1 MNQHFSKCAEFQ
13 HIVNI
18 FRMPDMCNDADQD
31 SASRSRRGERGPR
44 IQSEDHTNDDFYL
57 ESLRTNTD
65 ILATAS
71 DWLTLAYLEPLMAK
85 RHGSSINGGEK
96 AMRSLNL
103 F

>member
-1 MNQHFSKCAEFQ
+1 
-13 HIVNI
+13 
-18 FRMPDMCNDADQD
+18 MPDTCTDVDPD
-31 SASRSRRGERGPR
+31 SASMPRRGERTPR
-44 IQSEDHTNDDFYL
+44 IQSEDHANGEFYL

-65 ILATAS
+65 ILATSS

-85 RHGSSINGGEK
+85 MHGAKINGGEK